1 MALKDFGV
9 RIVEESEEA
18 KEGLG
23 NAKRFQYIYI
33 SLVLFYWSYEFVEM
47 IRYLTMRIESRKM
60 VRWID
65 SARSV
70 MVMGLLRKNGV
81 A

>member
-1 MALKDFGV
+1 MPNGF
-9 RIVEESEEA
+9 
-18 KEGLG
+18 
-23 NAKRFQYIYI
+23 NIYI